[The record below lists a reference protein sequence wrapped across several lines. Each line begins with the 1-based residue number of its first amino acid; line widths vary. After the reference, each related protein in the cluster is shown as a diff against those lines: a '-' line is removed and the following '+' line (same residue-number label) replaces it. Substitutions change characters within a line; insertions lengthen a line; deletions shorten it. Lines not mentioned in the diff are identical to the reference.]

1 MLAIQ
6 EYIIKHG
13 LDKTIND
20 FSLKFRD
27 YPSKILLKYDQLV
40 SPTLM
45 AMPEMQDCRGL
56 ILEKGTWK
64 VLSLAFRKFFNS
76 EEGNASKID
85 WNTAKIYEKMDG
97 TMIQVYYDWYDMTWY
112 AGTTGTANG
121 EGEVNNKNGT
131 TFNDLFWDTVNNKYT
146 FNECLLNKD
155 LIYVFELCTPYN
167 IVVKPHGE
175 SSATL
180 LAVRNKETLI
190 ELSGKDLE
198 MVAIS
203 IGIPLVKSF
212 DLNASNVGH
221 LLKTFEGMP
230 WSEEG
235 YVVRDGNDNR
245 VKVKNPAYVAV
256 HHLKGKT
263 AEHNIL
269 TIVKTNEIEEFAA
282 TFPERTEELNRLK
295 EGYDALINKL
305 NGVWVELQLH
315 RPKNITKE
323 EQKKYAAAVF
333 EVCGKN
339 DITQFTGLYFGLA
352 QYKIKSVEEYMFE
365 YDDKTLYKLL

>member
-6 EYIIKHG
+6 NYLRTHG
-13 LDKTIND
+13 LEKTIKD
-20 FSLKFRD
+20 FSLKTRE
-27 YPSKILLKYDQLV
+27 YEHKILLKYDQLV

-45 AMPEMQDCRGL
+45 GLPEMQDCRGI
-56 ILEKGTWK
+56 ILEKGTWN
-64 VLSLAFRKFFNS
+64 VMSLAFRKFFNS
-76 EEGNASKID
+76 EEGNAAKID
-85 WNTAKIYEKMDG
+85 WNTAHVLEKLDG
-97 TMIQVYYDWYDMTWY
+97 TMIQVYYDWHDMTWY

-146 FNECLLNKD
+146 FNVCLLNYD
-155 LIYVFELCTPYN
+155 YIYVFELTTPYN

-180 LAVRNKETLI
+180 LAVRNRKTLV
-190 ELSGKDLE
+190 ELSGRDLE
-198 MVAIS
+198 MTAVS
-203 IGIPLVKSF
+203 LDIPLVKSF
-212 DLNASNVGH
+212 DINAKNVGH
-221 LLKTFEGMP
+221 LLKTFENMP

-295 EGYDALINKL
+295 EGYDGLIAKL
-305 NGVWVELQLH
+305 NGVWDELKL
-315 RPKNITKE
+315 RKPKNITKE
-323 EQKKYAAAVF
+323 EQKKFAAAVF
-333 EVCGKN
+333 EVCEKYDLKN
-339 DITQFTGLYFGLA
+339 FTGLYFGLA
-352 QYKIKSVEEYMFE
+352 QYKIASIEEYMFN
-365 YDDKTLYKLL
+365 YDDKTLYKML